1 MGTIVVGTI
10 IDEARATLID
20 VSGTPRW
27 SRTAEMLAFANDGV
41 AKTRV
46 MRPDLNWGSY
56 NTAYVDL
63 AAGAPFPFGL
73 EYRPGIANYVVMRC
87 EVADDPFA
95 IEQRAIQLRL
105 RSLRGPVEGLIRGRR
120 DVRLRLALLLLGLQH
135 LFVGPQVFF

>member
-1 MGTIVVGTI
+1 MPVIVPVSAVTMQSVV
-10 IDEARATLID
+10 DLARLDLNDADKVRHTD
-20 VSGTPRW
+20 VK
-27 SRTAEMLAFANDGV
+27 MLAFANDGV

-95 IEQRAIQLRL
+95 IEQRAIQ
-105 RSLRGPVEGLIRGRR
+105 GLKLFLS
-120 DVRLRLALLLLGLQH
+120 DLG
-135 LFVGPQVFF
+135 VG